1 MPFDAIFFRSCS
13 GWFGRCSWR
22 ALSTKCL
29 FNFVLVKSFW
39 TFFTFSNHDIQLVSL
54 FTVCQPMELM
64 KSRKRSFII
73 QRTGKFLMLENF
85 LYNKNMLSILDV
97 HNFFCSIIIKTMLF
111 ILTLCDF
118 KLAFSCLFV
127 GQTEGSSSL

>member
-1 MPFDAIFFRSCS
+1 MPFDAIFFRSCL

-85 LYNKNMLSILDV
+85 LYKKICYQFLTCI
-97 HNFFCSIIIKTMLF
+97 FCSIIIKTMLF